1 MKCWPGWRQFLNEG
15 KRDETIRGFFL
26 HRNEM
31 LAVAERHHAR
41 NVRVFGFVVRGED
54 TDRSDLDLLAEFEKS
69 PTLFDLS
76 GFQSDLE
83 VPVELLLEADTRRLK
98 EHIREEILIV

>member
-1 MKCWPGWRQFLNEG
+1 M
-15 KRDETIRGFFL
+15 RGRELKPSEAFFL

-69 PTLFDLS
+69 PTLFDLI

-98 EHIREEILIV
+98 EHNREEILIV

>member
-1 MKCWPGWRQFLNEG
+1 
-15 KRDETIRGFFL
+15 
-26 HRNEM
+26 M
-31 LAVAERHHAR
+31 LAVVEHHHAR
-41 NVRVFGFVVRGED
+41 NVRVFGSVVRGKD
-54 TDRSDLDLLAEFEKS
+54 TDRSDLDLLVEFEKS
-69 PTLFDLS
+69 LTLFDLS